1 MLRTLAMTTSIS
13 VVIFGLLISGLLLFG
28 RILPTKQLVYV
39 SLQHTRS
46 DLILLDL
53 YHRIRVNLIPL
64 AYTPAWSP
72 DGQQIAFYAAE
83 DNGVRNLYIL
93 DIYSH
98 DIRRLTK
105 NGASNTDPSWS
116 PDGRQIAF
124 ASDYGD
130 AFGIFVISVECA
142 DTFEKCAKRL
152 TPEDNYWYA
161 APAWSPDGKRIT
173 FVSTRD
179 TTNPID
185 DSLGNSDVYI
195 MNSDGS
201 GLKRLTE
208 NLGEDYTPAWAPDS
222 RHIVYSAQNIK
233 FGTMEILIMDTEC
246 NVTKDCTRTLFS
258 DIVDLMPAW
267 SSDGRS
273 IVFVDARDGSFE
285 MYTTDT
291 EGRYLQR
298 LTYNNID
305 ESSPR
310 WRP

>member
-1 MLRTLAMTTSIS
+1 MSRALVIIVGISIL
-13 VVIFGLLISGLLLFG
+13 VFGLLISGLLLFG
-28 RILPTKQLVYV
+28 RVLPTKQLVYV
-39 SLQHTRS
+39 TSQRNRS
-46 DLILLDL
+46 DLFMLDL
-53 YHRIRVNLIPL
+53 YHRIQVKLIPA
-64 AYTPAWSP
+64 AYMPSWSP
-72 DGQQIAFYAAE
+72 DGEQIAFYAA
-83 DNGVRNLYIL
+83 DDQGVRNLYVL
-93 DIYSH
+93 DVFNRH
-98 DIRRLTK
+98 IRRLTQ

-116 PDGRQIAF
+116 PDGREIAF

-130 AFGIFVISVECA
+130 AFGIFVMPVNCNDSFERCA
-142 DTFEKCAKRL
+142 TRL
-152 TPEDNYWYA
+152 TPKDNYWYA
-161 APAWSPDGKRIT
+161 APAWSPDGKRIA

-195 MNSDGS
+195 MNRNGS
-201 GLKRLTE
+201 ELTRLTE

-233 FGTMEILIMDTEC
+233 YGTMEIMIMDTAC
-246 NVTKDCTRTLFS
+246 RGAAACMHPLFS

-267 SSDGRS
+267 SSDGSS

-285 MYTTDT
+285 MYATDT
-291 EGRYLQR
+291 EGSYLQR
-298 LTYNNID
+298 LTYNHSD

>member
-1 MLRTLAMTTSIS
+1 MFRTLVVIISIS
-13 VVIFGLLISGLLLFG
+13 IVIFGLLIGGILLFG
-28 RILPTKQLVYV
+28 HILPTKQLVYV
-39 SLQHTRS
+39 TSQRNRS
-46 DLILLDL
+46 DLFILDL
-53 YHRIRVNLIPL
+53 YHRIQVKLINE
-64 AYTPAWSP
+64 AFTPAWSP
-72 DGQQIAFYAAE
+72 DGERIAFYSPR
-83 DNGVRNLYIL
+83 DGGRDLYIM
-93 DIYSH
+93 DVYSRH
-98 DIRRLTK
+98 TKRLT
-105 NGASNTDPSWS
+105 NNNVNNASPSWS
-116 PDGRQIAF
+116 PDGYEIAF
-124 ASDYGD
+124 ASDFGD
-130 AFGIFVISVECA
+130 AFGIFVMPVDCS
-142 DTFEKCAKRL
+142 DSFERCAKRL
-152 TPEDNYWYA
+152 TPDDHYWYA

-195 MNSDGS
+195 MNSDGT

-233 FGTMEILIMDTEC
+233 FGTMEILIMDTTC
-246 NVTKDCTRTLFS
+246 DATKDCTRTLFS

-267 SSDGRS
+267 SSDGGS
-273 IVFVDARDGSFE
+273 IVFVDARYGSFE
-285 MYTTDT
+285 MYITDT